1 MKFERGT
8 NQEAD
13 PPSRII
19 FLFVLI
25 TTVAFLIITV
35 PAVDAAQYS
44 MTTFP
49 SANTTTLRG
58 EEVTTYT
65 HDASTEGMKI
75 AQVYFTVPT
84 DSQVDFTLYYGTGST
99 VSGSMENHHLNP
111 LQTSTTVTL
120 GGNSS
125 EYSYFDVNYF
135 YDIDLAGY
143 AREVNNTENA
153 GFIVSSDSYGMMDN
167 DLAAFYPVDNI
178 QRNLIYKIVAT
189 GTKPF
194 TLEIIDQ
201 EPADLQSGVS
211 QTPLGQITAWVNF
224 ALGLGSML
232 IGIVSGLFA
241 WLKFFFIDNLL
252 MTVSLYLA
260 ITMAYAAATSK
271 NIFRFFGKFFNDQ
284 RKLFEFILGLW
295 RVLIEIISSFR
306 GIFRI

>member
-1 MKFERGT
+1 MNPPFIQER
-8 NQEAD
+8 D
-13 PPSRII
+13 RPSRILFI
-19 FLFVLI
+19 FVLM
-25 TTVAFLIITV
+25 TTIAFLLISV
-35 PAVDAAQYS
+35 PAVSAAQYD

-49 SANTTTLRG
+49 SANTTTLRA
-58 EEVTTYT
+58 EEVRSYT

-75 AQVYFTVPT
+75 AQAYFTVPT
-84 DSQVDFTLYYGTGST
+84 DSQIDFTLYYGTGST
-99 VSGSMENHHLNP
+99 VTGSIESHHLNP

-143 AREVNNTENA
+143 AREANNTDNA
-153 GFIVSSDSYGMMDN
+153 GFILSSDAYGLLDN

-178 QRNLIYKIVAT
+178 QRNLIYKIEAT
-189 GTKPF
+189 GTAPF
-194 TLEIIDQ
+194 TIEIIDQ
-201 EPADLQSGVS
+201 QPADLAEGVS
-211 QTPLGQITAWVNF
+211 RTPLQTITEWVNF
-224 ALGLGSML
+224 ALGLGIML
-232 IGIVSGLFA
+232 YEIVSGLFA
-241 WLKFFFIDNLL
+241 WLRFFFIDNLL

-271 NIFRFFGKFFNDQ
+271 NIFKFFGKFFNDQ

-295 RVLIEIISSFR
+295 RFLIEIISQFR